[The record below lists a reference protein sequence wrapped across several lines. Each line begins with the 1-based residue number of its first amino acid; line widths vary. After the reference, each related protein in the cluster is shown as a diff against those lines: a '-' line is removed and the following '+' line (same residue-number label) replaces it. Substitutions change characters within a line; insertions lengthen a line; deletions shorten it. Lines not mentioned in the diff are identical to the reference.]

1 MAIIKLELEIKEVEL
16 VLAGLYKLPM
26 EFAEPVVA
34 KVKAQGIPQAQA
46 QQAAEAEANPT
57 PVEVTPAEPLPEEP
71 QV

>member
-1 MAIIKLELEIKEVEL
+1 MAIKLELEIKEVEL
-16 VLAGLYKLPM
+16 LLAGLYKLPM

-71 QV
+71 SV

>member
-1 MAIIKLELEIKEVEL
+1 MAIKLELEIKEVEL

-34 KVKAQGIPQAQA
+34 KIKAQGIPQAQA
-46 QQAAEAEANPT
+46 QQAADAET